1 MICWKNL
8 FDNLNSLKKDELKH
22 IKVYLAIIDD
32 SMKPN
37 IINPKIN
44 GLLNTKKMEC
54 LDKKLEKKYLERLE
68 EAQENIITKCKLDT
82 LNKVIVELDNILNKL
97 RVEEEDYITNT
108 TIIMLKNIRYEMV
121 YFSNKIKH
129 KILKANL

>member
-68 EAQENIITKCKLDT
+68 KAQENIITKCKLDT